1 MHESHIRNLQA
12 EFFAQGDK
20 EAFHKLPVLL
30 ELHDPT
36 PSCLTRVQS
45 ALEKNYEKWC
55 EYVIARKKDA
65 ECRKNSEPS
74 RVGPGRAGPSRAGTS
89 E

>member
-1 MHESHIRNLQA
+1 MHESHVKSGTSRSSFSRKAN
-12 EFFAQGDK
+12 K

-36 PSCLTRVQS
+36 PSCLTRVRS

-55 EYVIARKKDA
+55 EYGIARKKDA
-65 ECRKNSEPS
+65 KCRKNSEPS
-74 RVGPGRAGPSRAGTS
+74 RA
-89 E
+89 